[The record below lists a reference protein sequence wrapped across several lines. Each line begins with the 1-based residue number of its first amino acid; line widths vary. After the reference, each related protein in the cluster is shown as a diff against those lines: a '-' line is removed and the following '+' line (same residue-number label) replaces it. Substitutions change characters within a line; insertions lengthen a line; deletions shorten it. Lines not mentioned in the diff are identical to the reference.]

1 MLLAA
6 TKFATVVPFA
16 AAILFNVSPDLTV
29 YEPLDDEVVVV
40 ELSDDELC
48 VVVDDEDAVCSCC
61 PTKIKLAF
69 EMLLALTKA
78 STVVPFADAIL

>member
-1 MLLAA
+1 M
-6 TKFATVVPFA
+6 
-16 AAILFNVSPDLTV
+16 

-48 VVVDDEDAVCSCC
+48 VVVDEDAVCSCC